1 MEISRS
7 NKLNLGQDT
16 KQAHTFM
23 LMFHVYSIQK
33 AETKLENWH
42 YWLTLAV
49 SRLSKWVLYK
59 YK

>member
-33 AETKLENWH
+33 AETKLEN
-42 YWLTLAV
+42 
-49 SRLSKWVLYK
+49 
-59 YK
+59 